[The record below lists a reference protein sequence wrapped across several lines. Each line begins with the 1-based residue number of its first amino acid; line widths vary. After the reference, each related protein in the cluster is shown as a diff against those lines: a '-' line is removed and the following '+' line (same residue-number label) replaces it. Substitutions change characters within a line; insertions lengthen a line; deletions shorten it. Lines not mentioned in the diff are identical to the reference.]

1 MVDDPLIG
9 AQLGNFRLERLLG
22 RGGMATVYYGHDVM
36 LDRPVAIK
44 VVDRRFRDNAAYT
57 DRFLREARSVA
68 RWRHEHI
75 IQVYHVGEQEGLHY
89 MVMEYIPGGD
99 LASLLADQRAC
110 ETLLPVSE
118 VLRIGRAIAS
128 ALDFAHKQGIVHRDV
143 KPGNVLLA
151 DDGRVVLSDF
161 GLVLETNGETTGE
174 MFGSPH
180 YVAPEQ
186 ARSSGGVV
194 PASDLYAL
202 GVILYEM
209 LVGRRPFE
217 DPSPATLALQHL
229 IEPPPSPRQLNP
241 NLNQATE
248 VVLLRALEKEP
259 AARYPSAAALMD
271 ALEVALLG
279 GDLAPDEGPA
289 PLRVDVDAAELAAWS
304 EPAPT
309 AFVRSPL
316 AAQASTDTLPR
327 APAGLRVQPN
337 RRRSLSPWLLLIPAA
352 LLFLILVAAA
362 YALLPGDTSGGEAT
376 SPAETPTAAEGGGQ
390 APATPSS
397 GDEGDEEDEAPVVAP
412 PAGRA
417 VQLYYDE
424 NTFYA
429 ANPNAGDVEVARL
442 AFAALAADGSP
453 TQYAF
458 SGESWAAYYPFIQPG
473 HCDRLHVVNTAI
485 QLESA
490 ACAGLN
496 AWMTPAAGEDVVF
509 WRAREGV
516 AEFAVLWDG
525 VEVGR
530 CPVSAGSC
538 EVAIP

>member
-22 RGGMATVYYGHDVM
+22 RGGMAAVYYGHDVM

-44 VVDRRFRDNAAYT
+44 VVDRRFRDNDAYT
-57 DRFLREARSVA
+57 ERFLREARSVA

-89 MVMEYIPGGD
+89 MVMEHIPGGD

-110 ETLLPVSE
+110 ETLLPVQD

-128 ALDFAHKQGIVHRDV
+128 ALDFAHQQGVVHRDV

-161 GLVLETNGETTGE
+161 GLVLETTGETSGE

-186 ARSSGGVV
+186 ARSSAGAV

-229 IEPPPSPRQLNP
+229 MEPPPSPRQLNP
-241 NLNQATE
+241 GLNHATAA
-248 VVLLRALEKEP
+248 VLLRALEKEP
-259 AARYPSAAALMD
+259 AARYPTAAALMD
-271 ALEVALLG
+271 ALKVALLG

-289 PLRVDVDAAELAAWS
+289 PLRVDVDAAEPSVWS
-304 EPAPT
+304 QPAPT
-309 AFVRSPL
+309 TFVQSPL
-316 AAQASTDTLPR
+316 AAQAPTDTLPR
-327 APAGLRVQPN
+327 APAGLRQPPI
-337 RRRSLSPWLLLIPAA
+337 RRRSPSPWLLLLPAA
-352 LLFLILVAAA
+352 LLLFILAAAA
-362 YALLPGDTSGGEAT
+362 YALWPDDRPEAAAT
-376 SPAETPTAAEGGGQ
+376 RPVEEPTASEGGGQ
-390 APATPSS
+390 APATPP
-397 GDEGDEEDEAPVVAP
+397 GDEGDEPPVVAP
-412 PAGRA
+412 PSGRA
-417 VQLYYDE
+417 VQLFYDE

-429 ANPNAGDVEVARL
+429 ANPNAAELEVGRL
-442 AFAALAADGSP
+442 GFAALAADGSS

-458 SGESWAAYYPFIQPG
+458 SGERWAAYYPLIQPG
-473 HCDRLHVVNTAI
+473 YCDRLHIVNTEI
-485 QLESA
+485 QLQPA
-490 ACAGLN
+490 TCAGLN

-525 VEVGR
+525 VEVAR
-530 CPVSAGSC
+530 CAVSAASC
-538 EVAIP
+538 EVTIP